1 MRRPEDWFAPD
12 NDRLAHIQQVIRT
25 AQAIEARRSFAGR
38 LIAAATYHDIG
49 YAPSLATTGFHPVDG
64 AETARKDGFDGEIV
78 DAVLH
83 HSGARGLASRSR
95 PDLMHMYGPDCRM
108 TETALSRALT
118 FCDNRSG
125 PRGESLSLAA
135 RIADIRV
142 RHAGNAAILDTTE
155 AYLPVFEAIDAEFAP
170 LLD

>member
-25 AQAIEARRSFAGR
+25 ARAIEARRSFAGR
-38 LIAAATYHDIG
+38 LIAAAAYHDIG
-49 YAPSLATTGFHPVDG
+49 YARSLATTGFHPVDG
-64 AETARKDGFDGEIV
+64 AEIGRKDGFDGEIV

-95 PDLMHMYGPDCRM
+95 PGLMHMYGPDCRM

-135 RIADIRV
+135 RIADIQV